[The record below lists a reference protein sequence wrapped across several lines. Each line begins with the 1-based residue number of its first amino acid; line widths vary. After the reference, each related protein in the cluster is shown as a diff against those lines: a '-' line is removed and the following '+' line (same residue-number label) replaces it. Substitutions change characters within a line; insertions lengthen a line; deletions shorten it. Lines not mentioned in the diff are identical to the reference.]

1 MAAKGVKRKKKELRD
16 MTTPELFVEAN
27 KLTKKATKGLENIT
41 RQVSQLAASMGVH
54 VRRVK

>member
-27 KLTKKATKGLENIT
+27 KITKKATKGLENIT
-41 RQVSQLAASMGVH
+41 RQVNKLAALVGAH

>member
-1 MAAKGVKRKKKELRD
+1 VKRKKKELRD

-41 RQVSQLAASMGVH
+41 RQVNQLAASVGAH